1 MTRMSSASAPRSTAA
16 PRLNAV
22 QTRILDLLS
31 AAAKPLSAYDVIDAL
46 SGAGRMAPP
55 TAYRAL
61 QKLMDAGLV
70 HRVDSR
76 NAYVACRRQG
86 PAHYAGFM
94 ICRACGATREF
105 SGAALESFS
114 AQTARK
120 NGFVAERISIEIQGL
135 CASCAHHPPTVAPP
149 NVTPPDASAV

>member
-1 MTRMSSASAPRSTAA
+1 MSSAHSAAC
-16 PRLNAV
+16 LNAV
-22 QTRILDLLS
+22 QTRILDLLNG
-31 AAAKPLSAYDVIDAL
+31 AMRPLSAYDVIDAL
-46 SGAGRMAPP
+46 SSDTRMAPP

-61 QKLMDAGLV
+61 QKLIDAGLA
-70 HRVDSR
+70 HRLDSR
-76 NAYVACRRQG
+76 NAYVACRRHG

-135 CASCAHHPPTVAPP
+135 CAACAHDPPII
-149 NVTPPDASAV
+149 TPPDASAA